1 MKTNTAVLLKN
12 IKNNLH
18 LIKDWIKISND
29 RRIQYSLCLEKIE
42 QFKCDVLIE
51 NEYRLSDEYKEY
63 FESDI
68 IRDPTYDFMM
78 NEEDAKEYCKKLTE
92 LYSNDCDVYAH
103 IDMDILKTVEGSIMY
118 TKPSI
123 MMYVNLERQ
132 LIMLVEGDENIKSY
146 VFDESIHDAKIK
158 LIKKF
163 VSRID

>member
-12 IKNNLH
+12 IKNNIH

-29 RRIQYSLCLEKIE
+29 RRLRYSVCLGKIE
-42 QFKCDVLIE
+42 HYKYDVLIE

-68 IRDPTYDFMM
+68 IRDPSFDFMM
-78 NEEDAKEYCKKLTE
+78 NEDDAKEYCKKLTE
-92 LYSNDCDVYAH
+92 LYSNDCDVYTY
-103 IDMDILKTVEGSIMY
+103 IDMDVLKTVEGSIMY
-118 TKPSI
+118 TEPSI
-123 MMYVNLERQ
+123 MMYVELERQ

-146 VFDESIHDAKIK
+146 VFDGSIHDTKIE

-163 VSRID
+163 VSRIG